1 MKVGDVV
8 SKLKPHCSDSKGKQG
23 VVVEMIPAIHA
34 KQWPRV
40 SVLTEDGVHEVVLQ
54 SDRCGQKHEPD

>member
-8 SKLKPHCSDSKGKQG
+8 SKLKPHCSDSTSKPG
-23 VVVEMIPAIHA
+23 VVVEMIPATHA

-40 SVLTEDGVHEVVLQ
+40 AVLTEDGLQNWIVQYCEVINE
-54 SDRCGQKHEPD
+54 SR